1 MSWAVYASL
10 PCAPILLYAGG
21 GHTLRAR
28 LGRSAVVDTDVID
41 EINILQATLL
51 AMERAVLSLKV
62 APDYVLV
69 DGNRL
74 PKARALAPPAI
85 A

>member
-1 MSWAVYASL
+1 M
-10 PCAPILLYAGG
+10 C
-21 GHTLRAR
+21 
-28 LGRSAVVDTDVID
+28 SAVVDTDVID

-74 PKARALAPPAI
+74 PKARALAPPASV
-85 A
+85 